1 MNASRAALL
10 YGGLLCL
17 LYALVPTLSFPN
29 PPLDVVE
36 GFAWGRDIQLGY
48 TKHPPM
54 QAWLLEL
61 SYHLTGGHAYGAY
74 WLSAISIGIGY
85 WFVWL
90 IGKEL
95 GFSGQQRFWAIVLT
109 SVTFYFTLPVPEF
122 NPNIL
127 QIPVWAGMVFFFLR
141 ALNSGAVRYWIL
153 LGAVAAIGFYTKYFI
168 FLLIGTIGLYALVYN
183 DGRRYLATSGPWICS
198 ISFLLLVGPH
208 LYWLYETDFL
218 TFRYAIG
225 RSNAAGSL
233 FDHVYNPINFLLA
246 QLANHA
252 GLFLVALL
260 GFSWQT
266 LKSAKASWSSSKN
279 ADLTAQADR
288 FLVWF
293 AFVPLAVVLLAS
305 AITGS
310 EFKHMWG
317 TPLFVLSG
325 LVAVRY
331 FHLPAF
337 WSAPKRAFT
346 GAIVIQAIFLGVLFG
361 QAVLEPLWKTKQS
374 RIHYPG
380 KAAAEFLSDVWEKE
394 TGTELAYVAGDEW
407 TTANVTLHAASRPS
421 MFLEHNTTLSPWI
434 DLDDVQKKGVMILWR
449 GENSGPAGRIMELYP
464 NASRQ
469 GQHTLPF
476 HSYGTF
482 PDLTINWIIVPPGSV
497 ATSVDDERT
506 D

>member
-10 YGGLLCL
+10 YGGTLCL
-17 LYALVPTLSFPN
+17 LYALLPSLSFPN

-36 GFAWGRDIQLGY
+36 GFAWGREFQLGY

-61 SYHLTGGHAYGAY
+61 SYHLTGGYAYGAY

-85 WFVWL
+85 WFIWL

-95 GFSGQQRFWAIVLT
+95 GFSEQQRFWAIVLT

-127 QIPVWAGMVFFFLR
+127 QIPVWAGMIYFFLR
-141 ALNSGAVRYWIL
+141 ALNSGAARYWIL
-153 LGAVAAIGFYTKYFI
+153 LGALAAIGFYTKYFV
-168 FLLIGTIGLYALVYN
+168 FLLIGTIGLYTLVYA

-198 ISFLLLVGPH
+198 VSFLLLVAPH

-233 FDHVYNPINFLLA
+233 FDHVYNPVNFLLA
-246 QLANHA
+246 QVANHA
-252 GLFLVALL
+252 GLLMVALL
-260 GFSWQT
+260 GLSWQK
-266 LKSAKASWSSSKN
+266 LKTAKTSWSFSRGSVPT
-279 ADLTAQADR
+279 LEADR
-288 FLVWF
+288 FLIWF
-293 AFVPLAVVLLAS
+293 AFVPLFVVLLAS
-305 AITGS
+305 AVTGN

-337 WSAPKRAFT
+337 WSAPKRAFA
-346 GAIVIQAIFLGVLFG
+346 GAVGIQVLFLGILLG
-361 QAVLEPLWKTKQS
+361 QAVLEPFWKTKQS

-380 KAAAEFLSDVWEKE
+380 KATAEVLSDVWKKE

-407 TTANVTLHAASRPS
+407 TTANVTLHAPSRPS
-421 MFLEHNTTLSPWI
+421 MFLEHNAKLSPWI
-434 DLDDVQKKGVMILWR
+434 DLDDVQKKGMMILWR
-449 GENSGPAGRIMELYP
+449 GENSAPAGQILELYP
-464 NASRQ
+464 NAVLQ
-469 GQHTLPF
+469 GQQTLPF

-482 PDLTINWIIVPPGSV
+482 PDLTINWIIVLPGSV
-497 ATSVDDERT
+497 ATSVDEELAD
-506 D
+506 